1 MAHVAHAEQ
10 QSKLAKDLMKPRP
23 FGEKPPP
30 RNVPFQKTKA
40 EEQRLA
46 ELGFKLSKLLPPCA
60 SFYIS
65 PKNAQE
71 HFVLTAKV

>member
-1 MAHVAHAEQ
+1 MVTVLQMAHVAHSEQ
-10 QSKLAKDLMKPRP
+10 QQQKLAKEMMKPRP

-40 EEQRLA
+40 EEGRLA
-46 ELGFKLSKLLPPCA
+46 ELGFELSKLLPPCA

-65 PKNAQE
+65 PKNA
-71 HFVLTAKV
+71 